1 MCTTDRAQTYLEKLK
16 AGDHSHAYVV
26 YRECLRPSVGDLEE
40 TGHLGECRL
49 LEESNFPNSL
59 LKKAPLVPIRPR
71 MDGKD

>member
-26 YRECLRPSVGDLEE
+26 YRECCGLASGLRE